1 MYCGMDTVKDL
12 RLVSGSKVKFE
23 VGISRTLL
31 DVERI
36 FNHPLF
42 NSYYDDN
49 HPKVIA
55 FKQAVDALVKTGDE
69 ASKTVEIELPGDG
82 WNWTPREV
90 SGHPEKMFFLLPGDK
105 VGKQRV
111 PSKTCVLMLDL
122 FKPSS
127 ATSFS
132 KRIKNIATDNFMV
145 G

>member
-1 MYCGMDTVKDL
+1 MITIQ
-12 RLVSGSKVKFE
+12 RLLHSN
-23 VGISRTLL
+23 RL
-31 DVERI
+31 
-36 FNHPLF
+36 
-42 NSYYDDN
+42 
-49 HPKVIA
+49 
-55 FKQAVDALVKTGDE
+55 VDALLKTGDE
-69 ASKTVEIELPGDG
+69 ASKTVEIELPGDR

-90 SGHPEKMFFLLPGDK
+90 SGHPEKVFFLLLGDK

-111 PSKTCVLMLDL
+111 PSKMCVLMLDL